1 MRPVQGALVAGVWL
15 RAFAEVFIT
24 LFQEVFGLLTRPEE
38 IAHWSTLVEGMQES
52 TQKFYQV
59 LEGAIA
65 RRAIPGAEM
74 RRETRKEAGF
84 FSPKREYLLV
94 KRGDDE
100 FHICAAPFGTGF
112 FVSWWLTIKLGFF
125 DTVDTKLAPRQWWT
139 FYQRDNLIMFQTA
152 VHASVQEVLAEFIEA
167 KGLKPLSEAE
177 RKPVMREFYE
187 TPRR

>member
-1 MRPVQGALVAGVWL
+1 MAIGLLQGALVGGVWVRLFADLFL
-15 RAFAEVFIT
+15 R
-24 LFQEVFGLLTRPEE
+24 LLQEVFQLLTRVNE
-38 IAHWSTLVEGMQES
+38 IAHWSTLIEGMQES

-65 RRAIPGAEM
+65 RRAIPGAEV

-112 FVSWWLTIKLGFF
+112 FVSWWLTASA
-125 DTVDTKLAPRQWWT
+125 VAQLAKIYDWT

-152 VHASVQEVLAEFIEA
+152 VHSAVQEVLAEFLEA
-167 KGLKPLSEAE
+167 KGMKPLSEAE
-177 RKPVMREFYE
+177 RKPVMREFYQAQKA
-187 TPRR
+187 